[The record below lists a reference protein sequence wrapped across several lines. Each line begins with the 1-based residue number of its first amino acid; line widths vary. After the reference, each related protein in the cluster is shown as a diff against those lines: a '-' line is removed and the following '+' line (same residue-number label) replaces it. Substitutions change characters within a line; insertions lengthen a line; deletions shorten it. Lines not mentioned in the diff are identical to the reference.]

1 MDFPQDLRY
10 TASHEWIRQDEDGSL
25 VVGLTSHAQEALGDI
40 IFLDLP
46 EVGKS
51 YQREEVCGVIESVK
65 AASDIYAPVSGEILA
80 VNSAAAEEPGQINE
94 QPYQTWLFRMNPT
107 TAGELDTLLSPE
119 DYARAAEE

>member
-10 TASHEWIRQDEDGSL
+10 TASHEWVRQDEDGSL

-80 VNSAAAEEPGQINE
+80 VNSAAVTEPSQVNE
-94 QPYQTWLFRMNPT
+94 QPYQTWLFRMNPAS
-107 TAGELDTLLSPE
+107 AGELDSLLSPE
-119 DYARAAEE
+119 DYAKAADE